1 MPNIINSSGL
11 QTKTSAELIT
21 DLTTAFQSI
30 YGPDINL
37 DADSPDGQMM
47 RIFIQSV
54 LDLED
59 LLTQIYNSFDPDLAY
74 GNALDQRVAINGIQ
88 RKAGTYS
95 TTNITIVTTQS
106 VTLQGLNSFPDDPY
120 TISDNAGTEWY
131 LENTSSLG
139 IGTFTRTF
147 RARNPGAVLT
157 IPNTITVPVTIV
169 LGVQSVNNPNPILSV
184 GLNEET
190 DAELKVRRQQSVALS
205 SQGYFQSL
213 LASINNING
222 VTTAIVYENNTNAT
236 DIYGVEGNSIW
247 VIVGGTVADA
257 DVANAIYTKR
267 NAGCGIY
274 ATNTGTTRTYV
285 ITQADG
291 TFFTVRWDQ
300 VAQEN
305 LWVKFNATSLNGI
318 NPPNVALIQSEL
330 PNLLTPGVGEKVNI
344 NTISAL
350 VQQIDPNAV
359 VIFPTGSGLSLNNV
373 TYSSII
379 TPSFPNRQLVTASA
393 RILISVV

>member
-21 DLTTAFQSI
+21 DLTTAFESI

-74 GNALDQRVAINGIQ
+74 GNVLDQRVAINGIQ

-131 LENTSSLG
+131 LVNTTSLG
-139 IGTFTRTF
+139 IGTFNVTF

-222 VTTAIVYENNTNAT
+222 VTTAIVYENNTNTT

-274 ATNTGTTRTYV
+274 ATNTGTTRTFV

-305 LWVKFNATSLNGI
+305 LWVKFNATSLNGV
-318 NPPNVALIQSEL
+318 NPPDVALIQSEL

-359 VIFPTGSGLSLNNV
+359 VIFPTASGLSLDNV

-379 TPSFPNRQLVTASA
+379 TPSFPNRQLVTASV
-393 RILISVV
+393 RILITVV